1 MNPSKAKRR
10 ANKHKHRD
18 QAARRKSSV
27 EKRPEQ
33 LELPVSMPEQ
43 VAAKPESQAKAKA
56 AAQHKTKPAAKAAK
70 TETTSP
76 SRFQVASGQTAR
88 AGHKAPQR
96 KPKSAQ
102 YATVRPAKTARPVA
116 DAASLSSPA
125 SDKQSKPA
133 LPVWRLYVA
142 MLLTALLTVWFSQDS
157 INAYWQQT
165 YHRASPLEKLNDYGW
180 WRSGSHWQQAALERH
195 EAALSWL
202 ETKNE
207 SWRQQH
213 TAEHAPPSIVVLPTE
228 PTVPSEAEAKPASA
242 PVVAQN
248 TAPKPLPERVQ
259 LSAGDKVFF
268 AGDSMMEGVAPHV
281 QRWLSSQYGI
291 DSLNLSR
298 QSTGLSYPSFFD
310 WPATIEKTLR
320 EDQKIRLL
328 VVFLGPNDPW
338 DFPNPEPGT
347 RGYLKFQSPEWEQVY
362 RQRIER
368 IVTAAKAA
376 DVQIIWLGVPLMKSS
391 RLNAQMRYLDS
402 LFASELAGKTI
413 WLPTDK
419 IMGGEDGQYRDSISI
434 NGQTVRLRSKDGIH
448 FTIKGQQFLA
458 DQIAG
463 RIDYRPAN
471 AVAPA
476 TPAASETLITSGKS

>member
-1 MNPSKAKRR
+1 MNPSKAKRK
-10 ANKHKHRD
+10 ANKHKHRN
-18 QAARRKSSV
+18 QAARRKSAA

-43 VAAKPESQAKAKA
+43 AVTKPGTQTKAKDT
-56 AAQHKTKPAAKAAK
+56 AQHKTKPATKAAK
-70 TETTSP
+70 TEPISS
-76 SRFQVASGQTAR
+76 SRFQVASGQTAK

-102 YATVRPAKTARPVA
+102 YATVRPAKTARPVV
-116 DAASLSSPA
+116 DTGGLSSPA
-125 SDKQSKPA
+125 SDRPSKLA
-133 LPVWRLYVA
+133 SRVWRLYVA

-180 WRSGSHWQQAALERH
+180 WRSGSRWQQAALQQH
-195 EAALSWL
+195 EAALGWL

-213 TAEHAPPSIVVLPTE
+213 TAEHASPSIVVLPTE
-228 PTVPSEAEAKPASA
+228 PAVPSEAETKPASA

-298 QSTGLSYPSFFD
+298 QSTGLSYPSFFA

-328 VVFLGPNDPW
+328 VVF
-338 DFPNPEPGT
+338 
-347 RGYLKFQSPEWEQVY
+347 LKFQSPEWEQVY

-376 DVQIIWLGVPLMKSS
+376 DVQIIWLGVPIMKSS

-419 IMGGEDGQYRDSISI
+419 IMGGGDGQYRDSISI

-448 FTIKGQQFLA
+448 FTIKGQQLLA
-458 DQIAG
+458 EQIAG
-463 RIDYRPAN
+463 RIDYQP
-471 AVAPA
+471 APA
-476 TPAASETLITSGKS
+476 APAVPTASETVIAGGKP

>member
-1 MNPSKAKRR
+1 MNPSKAKRK
-10 ANKHKHRD
+10 ANKHKHRN
-18 QAARRKSSV
+18 QAARRKSAA

-43 VAAKPESQAKAKA
+43 AVTKPGTQTKAKDT
-56 AAQHKTKPAAKAAK
+56 AQHKTKPATKAAK
-70 TETTSP
+70 TEPISS
-76 SRFQVASGQTAR
+76 SRFQVASGQTAK

-102 YATVRPAKTARPVA
+102 YATVRPAKTARPVV
-116 DAASLSSPA
+116 DTGGLSSPA
-125 SDKQSKPA
+125 SDRPSKLA
-133 LPVWRLYVA
+133 SRVWRLYVA

-180 WRSGSHWQQAALERH
+180 WRSGSRWQQAALQQH
-195 EAALSWL
+195 EAALGWL

-213 TAEHAPPSIVVLPTE
+213 TAEHASPSIVVLPTE
-228 PTVPSEAEAKPASA
+228 PAVPSEAETKPASA

-376 DVQIIWLGVPLMKSS
+376 DVQIIWLGVPIMKSS

-448 FTIKGQQFLA
+448 FTIKGQQLLA
-458 DQIAG
+458 EQIAG
-463 RIDYRPAN
+463 RIDYQP
-471 AVAPA
+471 APA
-476 TPAASETLITSGKS
+476 APAVPTASETVIAGGKP

>member
-10 ANKHKHRD
+10 ANRNKRKHRD
-18 QAARRKSSV
+18 QAARRKTGA

-33 LELPVSMPEQ
+33 LELPVSAPEQ
-43 VAAKPESQAKAKA
+43 AATKPKPQPKA
-56 AAQHKTKPAAKAAK
+56 KPAAKAAK
-70 TETTSP
+70 TKP
-76 SRFQVASGQTAR
+76 APPPRFQVAPGKAAKTWYKAPPRKPESAPAADAASAMPAGSGQTA
-88 AGHKAPQR
+88 
-96 KPKSAQ
+96 
-102 YATVRPAKTARPVA
+102 PA
-116 DAASLSSPA
+116 
-125 SDKQSKPA
+125 
-133 LPVWRLYVA
+133 VWRLYAA

-180 WRSGSHWQQAALERH
+180 WRSGSSWQQAALARH
-195 EAALSWL
+195 EAALGWL
-202 ETKNE
+202 EAKNE
-207 SWRQQH
+207 SWREQH
-213 TAEHAPPSIVVLPTE
+213 AAAHTQPDTDLPAAPA
-228 PTVPSEAEAKPASA
+228 VPPEFGAKPASEPAAA
-242 PVVAQN
+242 PN
-248 TAPKPLPERVQ
+248 TVPQPGRVR
-259 LSAGDKVFF
+259 LAAGDKVFF

-281 QRWLSSQYGI
+281 QKWLSSQYGI
-291 DSLNLSR
+291 DSLNLSK

-310 WPATIEKTLR
+310 WPATIEKILR
-320 EDQKIRLL
+320 EDRKIRLL

-368 IVTAAKAA
+368 ILAAAQAA
-376 DVQIIWLGVPLMKSS
+376 DVKVIWLGVPLMKSS

-448 FTIKGQQFLA
+448 FTVKGQQLLA
-458 DQIAG
+458 EQIAG
-463 RIDYRPAN
+463 RIDYQP
-471 AVAPA
+471 APA
-476 TPAASETLITSGKS
+476 APAVPAASETVIAGGKP

>member
-10 ANKHKHRD
+10 ANRNKRKHRD
-18 QAARRKSSV
+18 QATRRKTGA

-33 LELPVSMPEQ
+33 LELPVSMPERG
-43 VAAKPESQAKAKA
+43 AAKSEPQAKTKDPS
-56 AAQHKTKPAAKAAK
+56 QHKTKAAAK
-70 TETTSP
+70 TDPASSP
-76 SRFQVASGQTAR
+76 RFQVASEKA
-88 AGHKAPQR
+88 AGAEHKVLPR

-102 YATVRPAKTARPVA
+102 YATVRPAKTSRPVVNTA
-116 DAASLSSPA
+116 GLSIPA
-125 SDKQSKPA
+125 SDQQSKPA
-133 LPVWRLYVA
+133 SPVWRLYAA
-142 MLLTALLTVWFSQDS
+142 MLFTALLTVWFSQDS

-180 WRSGSHWQQAALERH
+180 WRSGSSWQQAALSRH
-195 EAALSWL
+195 EAALGWL
-202 ETKNE
+202 EAKNE

-213 TAEHAPPSIVVLPTE
+213 TTEHTPPDAVVMPTV
-228 PTVPSEAEAKPASA
+228 PTVPSEAESKPASA
-242 PVVAQN
+242 PTVAQQN
-248 TAPKPLPERVQ
+248 TASKPLPERVQ

-281 QRWLSSQYGI
+281 QKWLSSQYGI
-291 DSLNLSR
+291 DSLNLSK

-320 EDQKIRLL
+320 EDRKIRLL

-368 IVTAAKAA
+368 ILAAAQAA
-376 DVQIIWLGVPLMKSS
+376 DVKVIWLGVPLMKSS
-391 RLNAQMRYLDS
+391 RLNAQMRYLDR

-448 FTIKGQQFLA
+448 FTVKGQQLLA
-458 DQIAG
+458 EQIAG
-463 RIDYRPAN
+463 RIDYQPAPT
-471 AVAPA
+471 APA
-476 TPAASETLITSGKS
+476 VPAASETVIAGGKP

>member
-1 MNPSKAKRR
+1 MNPSKAKRK
-10 ANKHKHRD
+10 ANKHKHRN
-18 QAARRKSSV
+18 QAARRKSAA

-43 VAAKPESQAKAKA
+43 AVTKPGTQTKAKDT
-56 AAQHKTKPAAKAAK
+56 AQHKTKPAAKAAK
-70 TETTSP
+70 TEPISS
-76 SRFQVASGQTAR
+76 SRFQVASGQTAK

-102 YATVRPAKTARPVA
+102 YATVRPAKTARPVV
-116 DAASLSSPA
+116 DTGGLSSPA
-125 SDKQSKPA
+125 SDRPSKLA
-133 LPVWRLYVA
+133 SRVWRLYVA

-180 WRSGSHWQQAALERH
+180 WRSGSRWQQAALQQH
-195 EAALSWL
+195 EAALGWL

-213 TAEHAPPSIVVLPTE
+213 TAEHASSSIVVLPTE
-228 PTVPSEAEAKPASA
+228 PAVPSEAETKPASA

-376 DVQIIWLGVPLMKSS
+376 DVQIIWLGVPIMKSS

-448 FTIKGQQFLA
+448 FTVKGQQLLA
-458 DQIAG
+458 EQIAG
-463 RIDYRPAN
+463 RIDYQP
-471 AVAPA
+471 APA
-476 TPAASETLITSGKS
+476 APAVPAASETVIAGGKP

>member
-10 ANKHKHRD
+10 ANKNKHRNK
-18 QAARRKSSV
+18 AARRKSSTK
-27 EKRPEQ
+27 KRPEQ
-33 LELPVSMPEQ
+33 LELPVSVSEQ
-43 VAAKPESQAKAKA
+43 VATNPDSQA
-56 AAQHKTKPAAKAAK
+56 KPAAKAAK
-70 TETTSP
+70 TESASLTH
-76 SRFQVASGQTAR
+76 FQVASGKTTR
-88 AGHKAPQR
+88 AGHKTPQR
-96 KPKSAQ
+96 KPKPAQ
-102 YATVRPAKTARPVA
+102 FATVRPAKTAHSVA
-116 DAASLSSPA
+116 DAIGIPSATP
-125 SDKQSKPA
+125 DNQSKPTS
-133 LPVWRLYVA
+133 PVWRLYAA
-142 MLLTALLTVWFSQDS
+142 MLLTALFTVWFSQDS

-165 YHRASPLEKLNDYGW
+165 YHRASPLEKLTDYGW
-180 WRSGSHWQQAALERH
+180 WRNGSRWQQAALQRH

-202 ETKNE
+202 ETENK
-207 SWRQQH
+207 SWREQH
-213 TAEHAPPSIVVLPTE
+213 ATAHIPPGVVLPT
-228 PTVPSEAEAKPASA
+228 ASA
-242 PVVAQN
+242 VPPETRTKSASEPAAAQN
-248 TAPKPLPERVQ
+248 TASKPLHECVQ

-310 WPATIEKTLR
+310 WPGTIEKILR
-320 EDQKIRLL
+320 EDQKIKLL

-347 RGYLKFQSPEWEQVY
+347 QSYLKFQSPEWEQVY

-368 IVTAAKAA
+368 IVVAAKAA
-376 DVQIIWLGVPLMKSS
+376 NVQIIWLGIPLMKST
-391 RLNAQMRYLDS
+391 RFNAQMRYLDS

-419 IMGGEDGQYRDSISI
+419 IMGGEDGKYRDSISI

-448 FTIKGQQFLA
+448 FTIKGQQLLA

-463 RIDYRPAN
+463 RIDYQPTN
-471 AVAPA
+471 SVAPA
-476 TPAASETLITSGKS
+476 TPPPPKL

>member
-1 MNPSKAKRR
+1 MNPSKAKRK
-10 ANKHKHRD
+10 ANKHKHRN
-18 QAARRKSSV
+18 QAARRKSAA

-43 VAAKPESQAKAKA
+43 AVTKPGTQTKAKDT
-56 AAQHKTKPAAKAAK
+56 AQHKTKPATKAAK
-70 TETTSP
+70 TEPISS
-76 SRFQVASGQTAR
+76 SRFQVASGQTAK

-102 YATVRPAKTARPVA
+102 YATVRPAKTARPVV
-116 DAASLSSPA
+116 DTGGLSSPA
-125 SDKQSKPA
+125 SDRPSKLA
-133 LPVWRLYVA
+133 SRVWRLYVA

-180 WRSGSHWQQAALERH
+180 WRSGSRWQQAALQQH
-195 EAALSWL
+195 EAALGWL

-213 TAEHAPPSIVVLPTE
+213 TAEHASPSIVVLPTE
-228 PTVPSEAEAKPASA
+228 PAVPSEAETKPASA

-376 DVQIIWLGVPLMKSS
+376 DVQIIWLGVPIMKSS

-419 IMGGEDGQYRDSISI
+419 IMGGGDGQYRDSISI

-448 FTIKGQQFLA
+448 FTIKGQQLLA
-458 DQIAG
+458 EQIAG
-463 RIDYRPAN
+463 RIDYQP
-471 AVAPA
+471 APA
-476 TPAASETLITSGKS
+476 APAVPTASETVIAGGKP

>member
-1 MNPSKAKRR
+1 MNPSKAKRK
-10 ANKHKHRD
+10 ANKHKHRN
-18 QAARRKSSV
+18 QAARRKSAA

-43 VAAKPESQAKAKA
+43 AVTKPGTQTKAKDT
-56 AAQHKTKPAAKAAK
+56 AQHKTKPAAKAAK
-70 TETTSP
+70 TEPISS
-76 SRFQVASGQTAR
+76 SRFQVASGQTAK

-102 YATVRPAKTARPVA
+102 YATVRPAKTARPVV
-116 DAASLSSPA
+116 DTGGLSSPA
-125 SDKQSKPA
+125 SDRPSKLA
-133 LPVWRLYVA
+133 SRVWRLYVA

-180 WRSGSHWQQAALERH
+180 WRSGSRWQQAALQQH
-195 EAALSWL
+195 EAALGWL

-213 TAEHAPPSIVVLPTE
+213 TAEHASPSIVVLPTE
-228 PTVPSEAEAKPASA
+228 PAVPSEAETKPASA

-376 DVQIIWLGVPLMKSS
+376 DVQIIWLGVPIMKSS

-419 IMGGEDGQYRDSISI
+419 IMGGGDGQYRDSISI

-448 FTIKGQQFLA
+448 FTIKGQQLLA
-458 DQIAG
+458 EQIAG
-463 RIDYRPAN
+463 RIDYQP
-471 AVAPA
+471 APA
-476 TPAASETLITSGKS
+476 APAVPTASETVIAGGKP

>member
-1 MNPSKAKRR
+1 MNPSKAKRK
-10 ANKHKHRD
+10 ANKHKHRN
-18 QAARRKSSV
+18 QAARRKSAV

-43 VAAKPESQAKAKA
+43 AVTKPGTQTKAKA
-56 AAQHKTKPAAKAAK
+56 AAQHKTKPAAKEAK
-70 TETTSP
+70 AETISP

-102 YATVRPAKTARPVA
+102 YATVRLDKTARPVA

-125 SDKQSKPA
+125 SDRPSKPA
-133 LPVWRLYVA
+133 SPVWRLYVA

-165 YHRASPLEKLNDYGW
+165 YHRASPLEKLNDYSW
-180 WRSGSHWQQAALERH
+180 WRSGSRWQQAALQQH

-207 SWRQQH
+207 SWRRQH

-228 PTVPSEAEAKPASA
+228 PAVPSEAETKPASA
-242 PVVAQN
+242 PAVAQN

-298 QSTGLSYPSFFD
+298 QSTGLSYPGFFD

-376 DVQIIWLGVPLMKSS
+376 DVQIIWLGVPIMKSS
-391 RLNAQMRYLDS
+391 RLNAQMRYLDR

-448 FTIKGQQFLA
+448 FTIKGQQLLA
-458 DQIAG
+458 EQIAG
-463 RIDYRPAN
+463 RIDYQP
-471 AVAPA
+471 APA
-476 TPAASETLITSGKS
+476 APAVPTASETVIAGGKP